1 METPHYVLAATPTE
15 QVRLR
20 QFFDTDGKVA
30 HLLEHPPETR
40 YASFGLT
47 TLDSAHLVKGEFLE
61 VRSSN
66 RKVVHLYPDGTL
78 IFRALA
84 NDEFLGWPLKEEE
97 FLRQPLIN
105 PIVVCD
111 TAVSFVRFYQ
121 ALLPLFV
128 MAPKSIRFRIELR
141 NAVLGDKPLS
151 LVPGGIQ
158 GAAWQCRAQGKVVSE
173 PNPRAKVQATVED
186 VASKPDA
193 IAYQLV
199 EQFYSFFDLGTD
211 AIVYVNDKDG
221 TYVIDVELFDKR

>member
-1 METPHYVLAATPTE
+1 MATPYYILAATPVE
-15 QVRLR
+15 QERLR

-30 HLLEHPPETR
+30 RLLEHPPETR

-61 VRSSN
+61 VRSGN
-66 RKVVHLYPDGTL
+66 RKTIHLHPDGTL
-78 IFRALA
+78 IFRAVA

-111 TAVSFVRFYQ
+111 TAVSFVRFYK

-128 MAPKSIRFRIELR
+128 TAPKNVRFRVELR

-151 LVPGGIQ
+151 LVAGGIQ
-158 GAAWQCRAQGKVVSE
+158 EAAWQFREQGNVVRE
-173 PNPRAKVQATVED
+173 PNPRAEVRATVED
-186 VASKPDA
+186 VENKPDA
-193 IAYQLV
+193 LAYQLV
-199 EQFYSFFDLGTD
+199 EQFYSFFDLSKD
-211 AIVYVNDKDG
+211 AIAYANDKDG

>member
-1 METPHYVLAATPTE
+1 METPYYVLAATPAE
-15 QVRLR
+15 RERLR

-30 HLLEHPPETR
+30 RLLEHPPETR

-61 VRSSN
+61 VRSAN

-111 TAVSFVRFYQ
+111 TAVSFVRFYK

-128 MAPKSIRFRIELR
+128 TVPKSVRFRVELH

-158 GAAWQCRAQGKVVSE
+158 GAAWQFRGQGSAVRE
-173 PNPRAKVQATVED
+173 PNPRAEVLATVED

-199 EQFYSFFDLGTD
+199 EQFYSFFDLGKD
-211 AIVYVNDKDG
+211 AIVYANDKDG
-221 TYVIDVELFDKR
+221 TYIDVELFDKR